1 MSNISRF
8 ILLATSMFIMAQTV
22 SAHAINYTMEQAPGS
37 EVWLYYGKLGYL
49 HILPYGL
56 DHILFVVGL
65 CLLSKNIKVIA
76 YQATAFTIAHS
87 ITLALSLKG
96 IIAAPPAI
104 VEPIIALSIAF
115 IAVENIML
123 NELKSWRVLVIFL
136 FGLIHG
142 MGFASSLNEIGLPRN
157 QFLESVAAFN
167 VGVELGQ
174 LTIILVVYEILIRF
188 FGQRRWY
195 RQRIVFPLSA
205 LIAVIAVFWT
215 IERIVHMA

>member
-1 MSNISRF
+1 LKAF
-8 ILLATSMFIMAQTV
+8 LATTIFIIIYQPV
-22 SAHAINYTMEQAPGS
+22 FAHAINYAMEQAPTS

-56 DHILFVVGL
+56 DHILFVIGL
-65 CLLSKNIKVIA
+65 CLLSNNIKVIA

-96 IIAAPPAI
+96 LIAAPPAI

-123 NELKSWRVLVIFL
+123 KELKSWRVVVIFL

-157 QFLESVAAFN
+157 QFIESVAAFN
-167 VGVELGQ
+167 LGVELGQ
-174 LTIILVVYEILIRF
+174 LTIIVMVYGLLIRF
-188 FGQRRWY
+188 FGQRAWY
-195 RQRIVFPLSA
+195 RPRIVLPLSA
-205 LIAVIAVFWT
+205 VIAAIAVFWT
-215 IERIVHMA
+215 IERILHMA